1 MCVHFTAHW
10 LGADSLCFFLLV
22 LDILV
27 SSETGKNHIFWL
39 GHSESSASSHPAHS
53 KKTGQDCNF
62 LKGEMGDPVSGL

>member
-1 MCVHFTAHW
+1 MCALHSTLAFVRTPF
-10 LGADSLCFFLLV
+10 CFFLLV